1 MAGRAAVIHDLDR
14 YRHHEPVFEGMR
26 VILLHRRE
34 PVSAPSISVVSGAA
48 FRVHTRERL
57 DVLRNQAMQ
66 PHELARLFGYEA
78 ELIPFHTSAADPR
91 PELGQ
96 TPAERLPGMLELAR
110 AELLGGRPV
119 LLWHAVSDREYDVV
133 AGFDEPQGLL
143 HAFGSRAGL
152 REYETVAEGRA
163 ADGAVEGTGL
173 VLVGERTSAYSIGR
187 LERAALQVAVGH
199 ADDARCGLSAYD
211 EWARYFAQRAGGL
224 APDGPEGSDGAYV
237 LQVMAASRLAGTS
250 YLRNLAWLYSAQANA
265 HLDLA
270 AENLLREAE
279 AIQALVALFPSLD
292 SPLANRDDCF
302 EAVDLIARAR
312 ARYSLAI
319 DEMWTAVGLMGERRD
334 APEDVRRWRPPDRAS
349 VVQFQDLT

>member
-1 MAGRAAVIHDLDR
+1 MAARAAVIHDLDR

-48 FRVHTRERL
+48 FRVHTRDRL
-57 DVLRNQAMQ
+57 DVLHNQAMRPDQ
-66 PHELARLFGYEA
+66 LARLFGYEA
-78 ELIPFHTSAADPR
+78 ELITFHTSPADAR
-91 PELGQ
+91 PELGR
-96 TPAERLPGMLELAR
+96 TPAERLPQMLEVAKG
-110 AELLGGRPV
+110 ELLSGRPL

-133 AGFDEPQGLL
+133 AGFDEPRALL
-143 HAFGSRAGL
+143 HTFGSRAGL
-152 REYETVAEGRA
+152 REYETVPESRSLEGA
-163 ADGAVEGTGL
+163 MDGTGL
-173 VLVGERTSAYSIGR
+173 VIVGERESTCSIGL
-187 LERAALQVAVGH
+187 LEREALQGAVAH
-199 ADDARCGLSAYD
+199 ADDARYGLAAYD
-211 EWARYFAQRAGGL
+211 DWARYFTRRAGGL
-224 APDGPEGSDGAYV
+224 APDGTEGDDGAYV
-237 LQVMAASRLAGTS
+237 LSVMAASRLAGTS

-279 AIQALVALFPSLD
+279 ALQALVALFPSLHA
-292 SPLANRDDCF
+292 PLANRDDCF

-319 DEMWTAVGLMGERRD
+319 DELWSAVSLMGARRD
-334 APEDVRRWRPPDRAS
+334 APEDVRRWRPPERAS